1 MQPRPCQ
8 RCGPKADRRLFGQ
21 IVVNADSRKLKMR
34 YVLAYSLSNND
45 GSRHK
50 TNIAVLARQKN
61 VFPAE
66 EISEPSATVIDRMS
80 LVQKLKGNDRTFLQL
95 AESAVSHVLHE
106 GSKSHRVDVVFDVY
120 REMSIKDA
128 E

>member
-1 MQPRPCQ
+1 MQPRACQ

-21 IVVNADSRKLKMR
+21 IVINAESRKLKMR

-50 TNIAVLARQKN
+50 TNIAVLARELEKN
-61 VFPAE
+61 VSPAE

-80 LVQKLKGNDRTFLQL
+80 VVQKLNQTFLQL

-106 GSKSHRVDVVFDVY
+106 GPESHRVDVVFDVY
-120 REMSIKDA
+120 REMSIKDS